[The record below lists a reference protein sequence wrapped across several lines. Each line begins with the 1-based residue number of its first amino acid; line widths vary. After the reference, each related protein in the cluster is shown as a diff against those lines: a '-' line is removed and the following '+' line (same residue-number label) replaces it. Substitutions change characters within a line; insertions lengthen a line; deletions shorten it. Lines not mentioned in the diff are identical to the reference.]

1 MRVRLQALEEYGVSL
16 IELVAVL
23 LAMGILASVSV
34 PLASAGGRYT
44 VPLTARHIAV
54 VLRLAQ
60 SEAQAGDDRVRFQ
73 LSGSRWTVCRGQG
86 SSSVTLACGDFGAV
100 SCATNYPGGW
110 VEFDRRGYPLSVNS
124 SPRAG
129 SFTFSYGGLQ
139 SSVVL
144 QLTGRVRVR

>member
-1 MRVRLQALEEYGVSL
+1 MRVRLRPHEEHGVSL

-23 LAMGILASVSV
+23 LVMSILAAVSV
-34 PLASAGGRYT
+34 PLASAGGRFT
-44 VPLTARHIAV
+44 VPLTVRHIAV

-60 SEAQAGDDRVRFQ
+60 TSAQAGDERVRFE
-73 LSGSRWTVCRGQG
+73 LAGSRWTVRRGHG
-86 SSSVTLACGDFGAV
+86 SSAVTVVSGDLGGV
-100 SCATNYPGGW
+100 SCVTNYPGGW
-110 VEFDRRGYPLSVNS
+110 VEFDRRGYPLSLNS
-124 SPRAG
+124 VPRAG